1 MYSTE
6 SRQLNRAARCSPR
19 SAYFFSPCIARAN
32 PPYQSS
38 GTTNNKAE
46 AVYHHFYNA
55 AEQIADKY
63 MLISPA
69 RFLFNAGLTPKDWNK
84 RMLNDDHL
92 KVEEYYSN
100 SGDVFANAN
109 INGGVA
115 IVYRDSNQSFGAIE
129 NFIPD
134 DILRGLA
141 RRFPK
146 NDTANLSSIVYGGRS
161 ELKFNDTFL
170 ADYPDTY
177 DFILKTLQKKHPE
190 IKTLGPNEEYEVKSS
205 SFERTPYAFID
216 SEPNNPELYYKMLG
230 IEKGQ
235 RVYKWVLRKY
245 LSPRYPKNNNIDKY
259 KILLSNAD
267 GAAGQIGKPIPARI
281 LGKPLV
287 AEPFTTSIPTF
298 MSIGK
303 FDNIVEAYNLQQ
315 YVQTKF
321 VRVLVGL
328 VKITQH
334 ITPSSW
340 THVPLQ
346 DFTPSSDI
354 DWSRSV
360 TEIDQQ
366 LYTKYGLSPEEIEF
380 IETHVKEMN

>member
-1 MYSTE
+1 MKK
-6 SRQLNRAARCSPR
+6 
-19 SAYFFSPCIARAN
+19 FDFCIGN

-69 RFLFNAGLTPKDWNK
+69 RFLFNAGLTPKKWNK
-84 RMLNDDHL
+84 QMLNDEHL
-92 KVEEYYSN
+92 RVEEYFSN

-115 IVYRDSNQSFGAIE
+115 IVYRDSETSFGAIE
-129 NFIPD
+129 NFIPN
-134 DILRGLA
+134 DILRGLSN
-141 RRFPK
+141 RFPK
-146 NDTANLSSIVYGGRS
+146 NEAKNLSSMVFGGRS
-161 ELKFNDTFL
+161 ELKFNDVFL
-170 ADYPDTY
+170 SDYPDTY
-177 DFILKTLQKKHPE
+177 QYILKTLQAKHPE
-190 IKTLGPNEEYEVKSS
+190 IQKLGPNEEYEIKSS
-205 SFERTPYAFID
+205 SFERTPYAFRAQ
-216 SEPNNPELYYKMLG
+216 EPSTPDLYYKMLG
-230 IEKGQ
+230 IEKGK

-245 LSPRYPKNNNIDKY
+245 LSPRYPDNNNIDKY
-259 KILLSNAD
+259 KIMISNAD

-281 LGKPLV
+281 LGKPII
-287 AEPFTTSIPTF
+287 AEPYTTSIPTF
-298 MSIGK
+298 MSIGM
-303 FDNIVEAYNLQQ
+303 FDNIEEACALEK

-346 DFTPSSDI
+346 NFTPNSDI
-354 DWSRSV
+354 DWSKSIAD
-360 TEIDQQ
+360 IDQQ
-366 LYTKYGLSPEEIEF
+366 LYKKYELSDEEIQF
-380 IETHVKEMN
+380 IETHVKEME